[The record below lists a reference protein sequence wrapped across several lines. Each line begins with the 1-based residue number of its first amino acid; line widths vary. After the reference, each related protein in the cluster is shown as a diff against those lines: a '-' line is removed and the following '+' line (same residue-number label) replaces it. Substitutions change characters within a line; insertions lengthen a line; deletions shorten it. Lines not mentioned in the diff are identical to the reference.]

1 MPQLRRKSIYPKC
14 SRFPSHLY
22 EDGSTAVRL
31 QKNRGKFRSAFNL
44 SIESGLLL
52 SAYMDYMAEIGEKD
66 FAANTMTDKDLD
78 GIFQ

>member
-1 MPQLRRKSIYPKC
+1 M
-14 SRFPSHLY
+14 LY

-31 QKNRGKFRSAFNL
+31 QKNKGKFRSAFNL

-66 FAANTMTDKDLD
+66 FVANTMTDTDLD